1 LTPVVAPPA
10 SREPL
15 SQVKTADTRRNGAV
29 IAEVWTNGEMG
40 QDEEKSHPPA
50 QISIREHT
58 TLG

>member
-1 LTPVVAPPA
+1 VIAPTLVP
-10 SREPL
+10 REL
-15 SQVKTADTRRNGAV
+15 QNQVKNADARRKGVA
-29 IAEVWTNGEMG
+29 IAKVWTNGETR